1 MIENTIQELKKSIDQ
16 LTVVIEALLETQ
28 RAAQARPAVADK
40 PAAAGWTLRLVK
52 APKAEESA
60 PAAEE
65 PAPAPAPEPT
75 PVPAAPVAPVA
86 PPAAESYT
94 VQDLRAEA
102 QKALESGKSA
112 KIVELNKEYGV
123 KRISE
128 VPPELFAV
136 IIAKLRAINGQA

>member
-28 RAAQARPAVADK
+28 RAAQARPAVADE
-40 PAAAGWTLRLVK
+40 PAAAPKPKKAK
-52 APKAEESA
+52 APKAEEPA

-65 PAPAPAPEPT
+65 PAPAPEPT
-75 PVPAAPVAPVA
+75 PAPVA

-102 QKALESGKSA
+102 QKALENGHSA